1 MVRQSDPE
9 LEAVVRD
16 LEDFLGEETLEKGR
30 YQLRMEVYR
39 FFIGLILPLV
49 FALLWLPT
57 GWATDLRDALRANNT
72 LGATWLALLIFLF
85 VDALIDFPVSWYFD
99 FRLENRLGTNRQS
112 FSGWLWDE
120 VKQLAPNLL
129 LQSLLFLG
137 LYFIFRQWPHRWLVG
152 MIVLVVAFLAIFYLI
167 SPLLLRL
174 QYKSEPLDDPELSE
188 RIKSLF
194 ERSGLRFGGL
204 AVLKLGEKTSRS
216 NAAVV
221 PSGLGDKVVISD
233 TLLEKNDPEV
243 IEVVVAHEL
252 GHKVHKD
259 LLKQLVIIGVV
270 LVFALAVAY
279 WVLQSFGYWDG
290 LDGPSDVATFPL
302 LALTLAWVMMAIQL
316 LFNAVVRKMEVAAD
330 EYSLR
335 LTDNPGAFERSMFL
349 LAEDNKSI
357 PLPPR
362 LVEAIFYTHPS
373 LARRVLMAR
382 RWKTKT
388 AGADG

>member
-1 MVRQSDPE
+1 MAIEGDQE

-39 FFIGLILPLV
+39 FFIGLLLPLV
-49 FALLWLPT
+49 FVLLWLPT
-57 GWATDLRDALRANNT
+57 GWAVALRDALHANNT
-72 LGATWLALLIFLF
+72 LAATWLAVLIFLL
-85 VDALIDFPVSWYFD
+85 VEALIDLPISWYFD

-112 FSGWLWDE
+112 FGGWLWDE
-120 VKQLAPNLL
+120 VKQLALNLL
-129 LQSLLFLG
+129 LQSLLILG
-137 LYFIFRQWPHRWLVG
+137 LYFVFRQWPHRWLIG
-152 MIVLVVAFLAIFYLI
+152 TIILVVAFLAIFYLI

-174 QYKSEPLDDPELSE
+174 QYKSEPLDDPELSK
-188 RIKSLF
+188 RIKALF

-204 AVLKLGEKTSRS
+204 AVLKFGEKTSRS

-233 TLLEKNDPEV
+233 TLLEKDDPEV
-243 IEVVVAHEL
+243 IETVVAHEL

-270 LVFALAVAY
+270 LIFALAVAY
-279 WVLQSFGYWDG
+279 WVLQTFGYWDG
-290 LDGPSDVATFPL
+290 LDGPGDVATFPL
-302 LALTLAWVMMAIQL
+302 LMLTLAWVMTAIQL

-330 EYSLR
+330 RYSLW
-335 LTDNPGAFERSMFL
+335 LTDNPEAFERAMFL
-349 LAEDNKSI
+349 LAEDNKSV

-362 LVEAIFYTHPS
+362 LVEVIFYTHPS
-373 LARRVLMAR
+373 IARRILMAR
-382 RWKTKT
+382 LWKNKMT
-388 AGADG
+388 GAA